1 MRLGIIINTNDAE
14 KAWNA
19 LRLGNTALE
28 AGYQVS
34 VFLMGSGVEIESI
47 KNKTYNVSELIKNFA
62 KGQGSL
68 LGCGTCLGLRHRE
81 PGVILKSTITDL
93 VKLIADADKVVS
105 FG

>member
-1 MRLGIIINTNDAE
+1 MKLGIIINTSDPEA
-14 KAWNA
+14 AWNA
-19 LRLGNTALE
+19 LRLGKE
-28 AGYQVS
+28 AMAGGHKVTI
-34 VFLMGSGVEIESI
+34 FLLGSGVEIESI

-62 KGQGSL
+62 KSQGSL